1 MNFDLS
7 DDQLAFEETA
17 RQFAMQEFAPMQLNG
32 TETITFPLRPLKSG

>member
-17 RQFAMQEFAPMQLNG
+17 RQFAMQEFAPHAAQWR
-32 TETITFPLRPLKSG
+32 LRQNL